1 MNVVACAAP
10 AGPIEPAPITSLPL
24 DGIVGNRQVSAFW
37 AADEAYY
44 LLAQP
49 QAGAFEDAQW
59 FRVEAGDEGK
69 SDENMD
75 ERVAIATL
83 MSTIFPIGGGRVAF
97 PVGSTGR
104 RFYRVWRTSGSA
116 AKTRT
121 RILEVR
127 AGRSRRLP
135 A

>member
-10 AGPIEPAPITSLPL
+10 VGPIEPAPITSLPL

-49 QAGAFEDAQW
+49 QGDGAENAQW
-59 FRVEAGDEGK
+59 YRVDAGMVEG
-69 SDENMD
+69 DDNMD
-75 ERVAIATL
+75 ERVAIATM

-104 RFYRVWRTSGSA
+104 RFYRVWRSGGSA